1 MAIWQPVVFVN
12 SGIFHL
18 CLNKIVIVVTEHQ
31 EVVEES
37 TSALV
42 TSEPYVVVDPEKA
55 DLRTEC
61 VFVDFFWRMPGPVV

>member
-18 CLNKIVIVVTEHQ
+18 CLNKIVIVGKRSLQ

-55 DLRTEC
+55 DGLGSDAFYAWKVWMGC
-61 VFVDFFWRMPGPVV
+61 